1 MAVVGVIE
9 TLIETLMVAGTVD
22 TVAAESGVT
31 VIFIAAWKIGK
42 GGVVVAVVEAVS
54 AFVDVNAN
62 VIFYNKAG
70 IAVAAVGALRVDTET
85 IVDIA

>member
-22 TVAAESGVT
+22 TVVAESRIT
-31 VIFIAAWKIGK
+31 VIFIAAWKTAT

-54 AFVDVNAN
+54 AFADV
-62 VIFYNKAG
+62 VFYNKTG
-70 IAVAAVGALRVDTET
+70 IAVAAVEALRVDTET